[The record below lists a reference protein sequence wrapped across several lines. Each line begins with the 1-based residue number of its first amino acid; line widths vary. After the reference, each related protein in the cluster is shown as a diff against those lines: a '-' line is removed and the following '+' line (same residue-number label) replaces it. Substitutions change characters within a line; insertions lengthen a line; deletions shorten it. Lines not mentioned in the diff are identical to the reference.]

1 MVVGGM
7 FVTERFLRTEMLIG
21 AEGVAK
27 LAQARVAVFGL
38 GGVGSFAAEALARAG
53 IGHLLLV
60 DHDVVSVSN
69 INRQLIALESTVGH
83 SKAEIMAERIAAI
96 NPQAEVEPVVAFYT
110 PETHARYFDR
120 HLDYAVD
127 AIDTVTAKIDL
138 ITYCVQHEIPCIV
151 SMGTGNKFDPARFQ
165 VADIAD
171 THTDPLARVM
181 RTELRK
187 RGISR
192 GVKTVFSDEVPVGL
206 SGGFA
211 KEPENKHNQRV
222 VPGSIAFVPPVA
234 GMILASV
241 VVRDLLGIQIEM
253 YRRSKSK

>member
-1 MVVGGM
+1 M
-7 FVTERFLRTEMLIG
+7 TERFLRTEMLIG
-21 AEGVAK
+21 ADGAAK
-27 LAQARVAVFGL
+27 LAHARVAVFGL
-38 GGVGSFAAEALARAG
+38 GGVGSFAVEALARAG

-69 INRQLIALESTVGH
+69 INRQLIALESTIGRY
-83 SKAEIMAERIAAI
+83 KAEIIAERIAAI
-96 NPQAEVEPVVAFYT
+96 NPQAEVEPICAFYT
-110 PETHARYFDR
+110 PETRARYFGR
-120 HLDYAVD
+120 HLDYVVD

-138 ITYCVQHEIPCIV
+138 ITYCVQHTIPCIA
-151 SMGTGNKFDPARFQ
+151 SMGTGNKFDPTRFH

-181 RTELRK
+181 RIELRQ
-187 RGISR
+187 RGIIK

-206 SGGFA
+206 SEGFE
-211 KEPENKHNQRV
+211 KNPENKHNQRM

-241 VVRDLLGIQIEM
+241 VVRDLLGMQIEM